1 MRLTSLRKF
10 GRRVHSAVVGTPLP
24 SAPPSYGIQSHACTG
39 HAQVFD
45 RTGEY
50 PAFARP
56 QICQLERLR
65 TLCGHPLNYRLT
77 LPDGSQ
83 ATAPAALVHILPED
97 APGTNLLVLD
107 IPRAS
112 ALRNPIPLHSLGGVD
127 G

>member
-56 QICQLERLR
+56 QVCQLERLR

-77 LPDGSQ
+77 LPDGTQ
-83 ATAPAALVHILPED
+83 ATAPAALVHILPEEP
-97 APGTNLLVLD
+97 ASTNLIVLD
-107 IPRAS
+107 IPR
-112 ALRNPIPLHSLGGVD
+112 RVPLVEVHQ
-127 G
+127 

>member
-10 GRRVHSAVVGTPLP
+10 GRRFHAVVS
-24 SAPPSYGIQSHACTG
+24 SAPMPMPSSYGIKSHPCTG
-39 HAQVFD
+39 TAQVWD

-77 LPDGSQ
+77 LPDGTQ
-83 ATAPAALVHILPED
+83 ATAPAALVHILPEEP
-97 APGTNLLVLD
+97 AGTNLIVLD
-107 IPRAS
+107 IPR
-112 ALRNPIPLHSLGGVD
+112 RVPLVEVCQ
-127 G
+127 